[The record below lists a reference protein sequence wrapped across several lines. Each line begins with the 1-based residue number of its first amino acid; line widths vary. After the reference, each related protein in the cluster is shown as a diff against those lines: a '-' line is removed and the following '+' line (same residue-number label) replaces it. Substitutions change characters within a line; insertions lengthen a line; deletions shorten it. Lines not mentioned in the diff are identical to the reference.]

1 MFSKLATFLR
11 MMRTAWILIR
21 HDAFV
26 PKEYA
31 PLVPAP
37 MRAIGAISRLFSR
50 RKKSENP
57 GERFASALECLGPA
71 YIKFGQILSTR
82 GDMFDPVF
90 ARGLSRLKD
99 KVPPFAMDVAEKK
112 LEAEWGAPW
121 QEHLISLSEPIAA
134 ASVAQVHKGV
144 LKSKDGSAGD
154 VVAVKILRPNI
165 QLRMDR
171 DLKVIMLVAKLAH
184 RFVPNLRRLQPIAF
198 VKEAKRALALELD
211 LRLEAAAASEMAE
224 IAIETGLFTVPA
236 LHWELVEK
244 NILVTEWVDGTA
256 MSDDAILEL
265 PIQERRALA
274 TKVIQSF
281 LASTF
286 EFGVF
291 HADMHEG
298 NMIYSQGKDLTLID
312 FGILGRLGKKEIRF
326 EIDTLYGFLQRDYYK
341 IAQVH
346 FDIGYV
352 PPHHNIEDF
361 ASALRA
367 VGEPIFG
374 KNAEDVSMAK
384 VLLQL
389 LEITELFDMELQ
401 PQLLLLQKSMM
412 QTEGVARRLDPEFDM
427 WEASRAI
434 VEKAAREELGPQRYI
449 DDFIYD
455 MKRVKKSLGQLPDA
469 MDNITAL
476 SKAWVDGDIDLSKGV
491 SAKGGSSSKRSTL
504 KGVIWAMGGGALTL
518 AGLWAAGQL

>member
-1 MFSKLATFLR
+1 MFGKTATFFR
-11 MMRTAWILIR
+11 MMRTAWVLIR
-21 HDAFV
+21 HDALV

-31 PLVPAP
+31 PLVPGP
-37 MRAIGAISRLFSR
+37 VRVVGGVSRLFSR

-57 GERFASALECLGPA
+57 GERFATALEKLGPA

-99 KVPPFAMDVAEKK
+99 KVPPFPMDVAEKK
-112 LEAEWGAPW
+112 LASEWGAPW
-121 QEHLISLSEPIAA
+121 QDRLISLSEPVAA
-134 ASVAQVHKGV
+134 ASVAQVHKAV
-144 LKSKDGSAGD
+144 IKADNGSAGKM
-154 VVAVKILRPNI
+154 VAVKILRPDI
-165 QLRMDR
+165 QMRMDR

-184 RFVPNLRRLQPIAF
+184 KFVPNLRRLQPIPF
-198 VKEAKRALALELD
+198 VKEAKRALSLELD
-211 LRLEAAAASEMAE
+211 LRLEAAAASEMAD
-224 IAIETGLFTVPA
+224 IAIETGLFAVPDI
-236 LHWELVEK
+236 HWDLVEK
-244 NILVTEWVDGTA
+244 NILVTDWVDGMA
-256 MSDDAILEL
+256 MSDEAILNL
-265 PIQERRALA
+265 PIEERRALA

-298 NMIYSQGKDLTLID
+298 NMIYSHDKELVLID

-326 EIDTLYGFLQRDYYK
+326 EIDTLYGFLQRDYHK

-352 PPHHNIEDF
+352 PPHHSVEDF

-401 PQLLLLQKSMM
+401 PQLLLLQKTMM
-412 QTEGVARRLDPEFDM
+412 QSEGVARRLDSEFDM
-427 WEASRAI
+427 WEASRSI

-449 DDFIYD
+449 GDFLSD
-455 MKRVKKSLGQLPDA
+455 LSRLQKSLTQVPDA

-476 SKAWVDGDIDLSKGV
+476 SRAWANGEIDLSKG
-491 SAKGGSSSKRSTL
+491 APIAANDHKPRPIIKGL
-504 KGVIWAMGGGALTL
+504 AFAAGGAIL
-518 AGLWAAGQL
+518 ALGGVWAAGHL